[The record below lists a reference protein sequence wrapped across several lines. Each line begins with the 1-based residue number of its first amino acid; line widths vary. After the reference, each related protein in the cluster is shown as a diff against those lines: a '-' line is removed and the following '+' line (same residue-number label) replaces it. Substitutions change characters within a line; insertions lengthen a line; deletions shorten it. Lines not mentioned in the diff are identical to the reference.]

1 MENAIKLWNLSKN
14 NIYVIIM
21 NNEKCIIC
29 KKTMGNSLHK
39 KNGNPVHIKCEI
51 NHELFNNKKCKM
63 GKLCYDK
70 DCYNC
75 KYVKDCLDKL

>member
-1 MENAIKLWNLSKN
+1 
-14 NIYVIIM
+14 
-21 NNEKCIIC
+21 
-29 KKTMGNSLHK
+29 MGNSSHK

-70 DCYNC
+70 ECYNC